1 MHILRWE
8 ITKKRSLYRNIQ
20 MWDFLQGR
28 DITIQE
34 LGLLMPVDAHQCG
47 LAPHQLPYISIERNM
62 IRARVANKRQLNLTK
77 AYFLLKRKGKQ
88 CNYCYDSAIQ
98 KKKHIGD
105 VKIEKENREEKPCCV
120 YLALGLLNQI
130 LSLLSTLFKAS
141 FIEMKYLFV
150 SSWYRGD
157 SNSTAICN
165 RPHVVL
171 WIS

>member
-34 LGLLMPVDAHQCG
+34 LRLLMPVHAHQCG
-47 LAPHQLPYISIERNM
+47 LAPHQLPYISIERTM

-77 AYFLLKRKGKQ
+77 AYFLLKRKRKQ
-88 CNYCYDSAIQ
+88 WTIAMTRPS

-120 YLALGLLNQI
+120 YPALGLLNQI

-157 SNSTAICN
+157 SDSTSICN